1 MVFIY
6 FIIAFIF
13 LWLIIGTIYF
23 IRMYR
28 QYNMLSKGVT
38 DKSLTEI
45 LNTVL
50 VTQKASDRAIAEIR
64 KTVTSLIQAQEKDL
78 QRVGVVR
85 FNPFSDTG
93 GNQSFTIALLDAADS
108 GIVMTSLYARTG
120 NRWYIKQVK
129 NAVGI
134 EVELSR
140 EEKAAIREA
149 KRV

>member
-1 MVFIY
+1 
-6 FIIAFIF
+6 
-13 LWLIIGTIYF
+13 
-23 IRMYR
+23 
-28 QYNMLSKGVT
+28 MLAKGVS

-45 LNTVL
+45 LNAIL
-50 VTQKASDRAIAEIR
+50 ITQKTSDRAIVEI
-64 KTVTSLIQAQEKDL
+64 KKAIASLTSTQEKDL

-93 GNQSFTIALLDAADS
+93 GNQSFTIALLDALDN

-129 NAVGI
+129 HAVGI